1 MNKKLFFCL
10 LTLVLSFFACDKN
23 GKTDSPPGNTPT
35 SAEFNYAPCWSVV
48 GSAGTIDGNAEG
60 YILGTPIGIFFPPTE
75 DPLSF
80 NLLNLSHD
88 GVASIRGEN
97 TNASIR
103 YNVSYIPERR
113 PYGKILQVRYL
124 VNDKQKQRL
133 IVILKKYRM
142 QGPPNPEAAEVVK
155 IFDSNNFPA
164 SPTFQTQYVDIQTNN
179 EFGIFDFANNAFF
192 LEAMFI
198 RTSSGGGPGTPQ
210 IPVQSHQAPAL
221 GMISICDPP
230 VK

>member
-10 LTLVLSFFACDKN
+10 LALIPSFFACNKK
-23 GKTDSPPGNTPT
+23 GGTDSPPTNTPINN
-35 SAEFNYAPCWSVV
+35 EVNYVPCWSVV
-48 GSAGTIDGNAEG
+48 GSAGTIDGNAER
-60 YILGTPIGIFFPPTE
+60 YILGTPIGTFFPPTE

-124 VNDKQKQRL
+124 VNDKQNQRL

-142 QGPPNPEAAEVVK
+142 QSPPNPEAAEVVK

-179 EFGIFDFANNAFF
+179 DVGIFDFANNAFF
-192 LEAMFI
+192 LEAFFI
-198 RTSSGGGPGTPQ
+198 KSRSGGGSDNPT
-210 IPVQSHQAPAL
+210 IPNQSHQAPAL
-221 GMISICDPP
+221 GMISICDTP